1 MSFSDNV
8 SEREFAKNCKSETVE
23 VAGEVELRCPIRSE
37 RSEGIANRKKN
48 KSNDLETDGHLD
60 WISSE
65 RTRFSTNSYHSTYLY
80 LFSTNW
86 FRSSIY
92 EIFHILYNFT
102 FIPHGLIRTHK

>member
-23 VAGEVELRCPIRSE
+23 VAGEVELRCPMRSD

-48 KSNDLETDGHLD
+48 KSNDLETDGQLD
-60 WISSE
+60 WISAE
-65 RTRFSTNSYHSTYLY
+65 RTRFSTNWYHRVPICTYFPQIGTAVQY
-80 LFSTNW
+80 MKYF
-86 FRSSIY
+86 IY
-92 EIFHILYNFT
+92 DFT